1 MPFDYLIEEG
11 HELPSETN
19 NFLEK
24 ILLKLVNILEEQ
36 TISSK
41 DCNFLDNDV
50 VILKGSNVMI
60 ISFSR
65 SREYYKRFISE
76 YNLKDFDAN
85 EAKIT
90 VSKADYF
97 SNDILMKNE
106 QYRKFSNPVSI
117 IFPTSYLKLQEN
129 ELKQKHEEIASLL
142 LKPTKEDVEKKNRI
156 VKVNPIFN
164 GRNFLKDDNLC
175 FVLMPFS
182 EPYNSIYENIIKPTV
197 EKEGFQCL
205 KSNDIFSTT
214 SVIEDIWTNMNKAT
228 LIIAEITENN
238 PNVMYELG
246 ICHTIGKDVMMITQK
261 PGEIPFNFRHLRT
274 YTYVNEIAKS
284 EELKKNISSMIQ
296 YIKSTQKST

>member
-11 HELPSETN
+11 HELPRETDS
-19 NFLEK
+19 FLEK
-24 ILLKLVNILEEQ
+24 TLLRLVNILEEQ
-36 TISSK
+36 AISSK
-41 DCNFLDNDV
+41 DCNFLDNDA
-50 VILKGSNVMI
+50 VILKGSNVVI

-65 SREYYKRFISE
+65 TRGYYKRFLSE

-97 SNDILMKNE
+97 SDDFLMKNE
-106 QYRKFSNPVSI
+106 HYKKFSNPVSI
-117 IFPTSYLKLQEN
+117 IFPISYLKLKED
-129 ELKQKHEEIASLL
+129 ELKQKHEEIAGLL
-142 LKPTKEDVEKKNRI
+142 LKPTKEDIEKKNRI

-164 GRNFLKDDNLC
+164 GRNFLKVDNLC

-246 ICHTIGKDVMMITQK
+246 ICHTIGKEVMMITQK
-261 PGEIPFNFRHLRT
+261 PDEIPFNFRHLRT